1 VKGSRL
7 DFDAVIF
14 DLDGTL
20 ADTLDDIADA
30 MNRVLVARGFTP
42 HSPAAYKLMIGHG
55 LRNLVGE
62 SLPPEQRGADT
73 IAACLD
79 EMIAGYR
86 EHCLDKTRLYEGVAE
101 LLDELRGRGVAL
113 AVLSNKADE
122 LTQRIVAALC
132 EPGTFA
138 AVVGARPGV
147 PLKPDPAAALL
158 VAEGLGVAPARIAY
172 VGDSGVDMRT
182 ASGAGM
188 IAVGVSWGFRSS
200 AELIE
205 GGALVVLDHPGEL
218 LATRR

>member
-1 VKGSRL
+1 M

-30 MNRVLVARGFTP
+30 MNRVLAGRGCAT
-42 HSPAAYKLMIGHG
+42 HSPASYMLMIGSG

-62 SLPPEQRGADT
+62 ALPPELRNAET
-73 IAACLD
+73 VAACLD
-79 EMIAGYR
+79 EMMASYR
-86 EHCLDKTRLYEGVAE
+86 EHCLDKTRLYDGVPELLERLRAQGVAM
-101 LLDELRGRGVAL
+101 

-122 LTQRIVAALC
+122 LTRRIVAALC
-132 EPGTFA
+132 EPDTFA
-138 AVVGARPGV
+138 LVVGARPGV

-158 VAEGLGVAPARIAY
+158 VAEALGVAPDRIAY

-182 ASGAGM
+182 ASAAGM
-188 IAVGVSWGFRSS
+188 IAVGVSWGFRTSG
-200 AELIE
+200 ELIE

-218 LATRR
+218 LAPHR

>member
-1 VKGSRL
+1 M

-30 MNRVLVARGFTP
+30 MNRVLAVRGLAP

-55 LRNLVGE
+55 LRDLVGE
-62 SLPPEQRGADT
+62 SLPPEQRGAET

-86 EHCLDKTRLYEGVAE
+86 EHCLDKTRLYEGAAA
-101 LLDELRGRGVAL
+101 LLEGLREQGVAL

-132 EPGTFA
+132 EPDTFTM
-138 AVVGARPGV
+138 VVGARPGV

-158 VAEGLGVAPARIAY
+158 VAEALGVAPARIAY

-182 ASGAGM
+182 AARAAM
-188 IAVGVSWGFRSS
+188 IAIGVSWGFRTRD
-200 AELIE
+200 ELLDC
-205 GGALVVLDHPGEL
+205 GAVAVLDHPREL
-218 LATRR
+218 LAPHR

>member
-1 VKGSRL
+1 M

-30 MNRVLVARGFTP
+30 MNRVLAARGVAP
-42 HSPAAYKLMIGHG
+42 HTPAAYKLMIGHG
-55 LRNLVGE
+55 LRTLVGE
-62 SLPPEQRGADT
+62 ALPPEQRSAET

-79 EMIAGYR
+79 EMMASYR
-86 EHCLDKTRLYEGVAE
+86 EHCLDKTRLYEGVAG

-122 LTQRIVAALC
+122 LTRRIVAALC

-138 AVVGARPGV
+138 LVVGARPGV

-158 VAEGLGVAPARIAY
+158 VAEALGVAPDRIAY

-182 ASGAGM
+182 ASAAGM
-188 IAVGVSWGFRSS
+188 IAVGVSWGFRTSG
-200 AELIE
+200 ELIE

-218 LATRR
+218 LTCSR